1 MTSSGSCRC
10 GRWVA
15 NAQYLQC
22 ELQVRDND
30 RVTLR
35 EKVTRRRTG
44 ESLRVGAAYPR
55 PLLMAVRPAR
65 FLVVLLVA
73 LLAGLRRRRPGSAT
87 APAEPPIDAT
97 LLLDFAP
104 NAVHSGI
111 YAATRR
117 GLRPQGGASTCACR
131 RRPRRP
137 TPCACCSAGRA
148 QLAVLDIH
156 DLAIARERG
165 RDLVGVMAIVQRPL
179 AAVLADSSIRR
190 PRDLEGRR
198 VGVTGLPSDDAVLTS
213 IVRGDGGDPAAVRS
227 TTIGFNA
234 VASVVSGR
242 VAGATAFWNVEG
254 VALHERM
261 PDARE
266 FRVDDFGAPAYPEL
280 VVTVAR
286 RTLQQDPDLVRRAVH
301 ALVSGYGVVDR
312 DPEGALRDLVAGA
325 PDVDPAEAQRQ
336 LDALGDAFGS
346 GDGIGELDPQ
356 RLHAWAAWEVQFGI
370 VERRPDVDAAF
381 DASFLPGG

>member
-1 MTSSGSCRC
+1 VTSSGECRC

-22 ELQVRDND
+22 ELHVRDND

-44 ESLRVGAAYPR
+44 ESLRVGHILARLPMAAR
-55 PLLMAVRPAR
+55 LAR
-65 FLVVLLVA
+65 LLVVLLAA
-73 LLAGLRRRRPGSAT
+73 LLAGCGGDDDPAGT
-87 APAEPPIDAT
+87 TTPAEPPIDAT

-117 GLRPQGGASTCACR
+117 GLDRKAGIDLRVQAPTASTDAVR
-131 RRPRRP
+131 LLLG
-137 TPCACCSAGRA
+137 GRA

-165 RDLVGVMAIVQRPL
+165 RDLVGVMALVQRPL
-179 AAVLADSSIRR
+179 AAVLADASVRR

-198 VGVTGLPSDDAVLTS
+198 VGVTGLPSDDAVLQS
-213 IVRGDGGDPAAVRS
+213 IVRGDGGDPAGVRS

-301 ALVSGYGVVDR
+301 ALVSGYEVVDR
-312 DPEGALRDLVAGA
+312 DPEGALRDLVASA
-325 PDVDPAEAQRQ
+325 PDVDPTEAQRQ

-346 GDGIGELDPQ
+346 GDGIGALDPQ
-356 RLHAWAAWEVQFGI
+356 QLRAWAAWEVRFGI
-370 VERRPDVDAAF
+370 VKRRPDVDAAF
-381 DASFLPGG
+381 DASFLPGS

>member
-1 MTSSGSCRC
+1 M
-10 GRWVA
+10 
-15 NAQYLQC
+15 
-22 ELQVRDND
+22 
-30 RVTLR
+30 
-35 EKVTRRRTG
+35 
-44 ESLRVGAAYPR
+44 AAR
-55 PLLMAVRPAR
+55 LAR
-65 FLVVLLVA
+65 LVVVLLVVLL
-73 LLAGLRRRRPGSAT
+73 AGCGDDDGPGSAT
-87 APAEPPIDAT
+87 TPPEPPIDAT

-104 NAVHSGI
+104 NAVHAGI

-117 GLRPQGGASTCACR
+117 GLDREAGIDLRVQVPTASTDAVR
-131 RRPRRP
+131 LLLG
-137 TPCACCSAGRA
+137 GRA

-165 RDLVGVMAIVQRPL
+165 RDLVGVMALVQRPL
-179 AAVLADSSIRR
+179 AAVLADSSVRR
-190 PRDLEGRR
+190 PRDLEGHR
-198 VGVTGLPSDDAVLTS
+198 VGVTGLPSDDAVLHS

-234 VASVVSGR
+234 VASVLSGR

-261 PDARE
+261 PDAKE

-286 RTLQQDPDLVRRAVH
+286 RTLQRDPDLVRSAVH
-301 ALVSGYGVVDR
+301 ALVSGYGVVDQ

-346 GDGIGELDPQ
+346 GDGIGALDPQ
-356 RLHAWAAWEVQFGI
+356 RLRAWATWEVQFGI
-370 VERRPDVDAAF
+370 VKRRPDVDAAF

>member
-44 ESLRVGAAYPR
+44 ESLRMGAAYPR

-73 LLAGLRRRRPGSAT
+73 LLAGCGGDDDAGSAT

-111 YAATRR
+111 YAATHR
-117 GLRPQGGASTCACR
+117 GLDRKAGIDLRVQAPTASTDAVR
-131 RRPRRP
+131 LLL
-137 TPCACCSAGRA
+137 AGRA

-286 RTLQQDPDLVRRAVH
+286 RTLQQDTDLVRRAVH

-356 RLHAWAAWEVQFGI
+356 RLRAWAAWEVRFGI
-370 VERRPDVDAAF
+370 VEHRPDVDAAF
-381 DASFLPGG
+381 DASFLPDG

>member
-44 ESLRVGAAYPR
+44 ESLRVAPHILARSSWP
-55 PLLMAVRPAR
+55 PASPASSSCCSSPCSQ
-65 FLVVLLVA
+65 V
-73 LLAGLRRRRPGSAT
+73 RRRGRPGSAT

-117 GLRPQGGASTCACR
+117 GLDRKAGIDLRVQAPTASTDAVR
-131 RRPRRP
+131 LLLG
-137 TPCACCSAGRA
+137 GRA

-198 VGVTGLPSDDAVLTS
+198 VGVTGLPSDDAVLAS

-261 PDARE
+261 PDA
-266 FRVDDFGAPAYPEL
+266 GSSASTTSAP
-280 VVTVAR
+280 
-286 RTLQQDPDLVRRAVH
+286 
-301 ALVSGYGVVDR
+301 
-312 DPEGALRDLVAGA
+312 
-325 PDVDPAEAQRQ
+325 
-336 LDALGDAFGS
+336 
-346 GDGIGELDPQ
+346 
-356 RLHAWAAWEVQFGI
+356 
-370 VERRPDVDAAF
+370 RPTR
-381 DASFLPGG
+381 SSS